1 MYRKKKNQ
9 SRVAIYFS
17 TLWIPDDEFFES
29 KHVVL
34 NTEKKTNN
42 TPGRVFL
49 YEYLKGLFFF
59 YYSRR
64 HRRRLYIRP
73 IRYTIRLLYRVGY
86 FPVSASF
93 GWTVQTVRPPSSIFF
108 FTPRK
113 PTLSF
118 AVYFTLG
125 DTLSLSRH
133 RVARR
138 YIYYSGIVNSKLL
151 QIGFGGYTLWRE
163 DKFWGPLTHLCANR
177 LRNE

>member
-1 MYRKKKNQ
+1 M
-9 SRVAIYFS
+9 
-17 TLWIPDDEFFES
+17 
-29 KHVVL
+29 L
-34 NTEKKTNN
+34 NTEKITNN
-42 TPGRVFL
+42 TPGHVFL

-59 YYSRR
+59 IIRAVTVVAYTSGPYVTRFDFYTASVIFPFRR
-64 HRRRLYIRP
+64 HSVGLFRRFGLF
-73 IRYTIRLLYRVGY
+73 LLL
-86 FPVSASF
+86 F
-93 GWTVQTVRPPSSIFF
+93 FF

-151 QIGFGGYTLWRE
+151 QIGFGGYTL
-163 DKFWGPLTHLCANR
+163 
-177 LRNE
+177 